1 MPQGS
6 RSFLSIDVQG
16 AGGRHFYWVIRAV
29 APGGMSR
36 LVGFGRAWSIEELR
50 SVQIE
55 YKIDPS
61 NVLIDTG
68 HFTSEVYRYIQESG
82 VLPDGNFAW
91 KAMKGDRA
99 GSYTIEGVKQ
109 IFTWSYVDPYI
120 GTSQQGMTRQIRQ
133 ILYSKSSVLDRL
145 DAVMHGVGPE
155 WQILSGLDNLH
166 EYKAQVTAYD
176 RVEHRDSKG
185 VVSHEWI
192 QKRADDH
199 WGSCERQILIAAIAS
214 GLWQAPAVN
223 T

>member
-1 MPQGS
+1 
-6 RSFLSIDVQG
+6 
-16 AGGRHFYWVIRAV
+16 
-29 APGGMSR
+29 
-36 LVGFGRAWSIEELR
+36 
-50 SVQIE
+50 
-55 YKIDPS
+55 
-61 NVLIDTG
+61 
-68 HFTSEVYRYIQESG
+68 
-82 VLPDGNFAW
+82 
-91 KAMKGDRA
+91 MKGDRA

-199 WGSCERQILIAAIAS
+199 WGSCERQILVAAIAS